1 MNPLS
6 YESKLMQALL
16 VITDYIILNT
26 LFVLCC
32 IPVFTIG
39 AAQAGLYS
47 GVRVAMDP
55 ENDTSCVKAFFRGF
69 KTGFGQIT
77 LVWCG
82 LLVLIVLL
90 GMNLATVIAYSFGDS
105 AAPVILS
112 ILGIVLCAMFQSV
125 LPAFHSKFSSP
136 SVVQL
141 IRNIWFVTIGHP
153 LRSIAVMLLTW
164 LPVVVAIIDMYL
176 FIRLGIIWLVGYYSL
191 AALFS
196 VFVTRK
202 TYQKLEENFLAAQ
215 ENTPEQT

>member
-6 YESKLMQALL
+6 YESKFMQALL
-16 VITDYIILNT
+16 VIADYIILNV

-55 ENDTSCVKAFFRGF
+55 ENDSSCIKAFFRGF
-69 KTGFGQIT
+69 KSGFGQIT

-82 LLVLIVLL
+82 LSVLIVLL
-90 GMNLATVIAYSFGDS
+90 AMNLATVIAYSYGDS

-112 ILGIVLCAMFQSV
+112 ILGIALCAIYQSV
-125 LPAFHSKFSSP
+125 LPNFHSKFSSP
-136 SVVQL
+136 SLKQL
-141 IRNIWFVTIGHP
+141 IRNVWFVSVGHP
-153 LRSIAVMLLTW
+153 LRSIAVMFLTW
-164 LPVVVAIIDMYL
+164 LPLVVAIIDLYL
-176 FIRLGIIWLVGYYSL
+176 FLRLGMIWLAGYYSL

-196 VFVTRK
+196 IFVTRK
-202 TYQKLEENFLAAQ
+202 PYQKLEDNFHTAQ
-215 ENTPEQT
+215 AEASE